1 MSEKLLVPDIG
12 DFENVEVIELL
23 VKEGQ
28 EIIKNDPVVT
38 IESDILINA
47 VSIILDYTD
56 DGQTSVAHDTTTLPV
71 NSYLVFLNDDHS
83 TDDRV
88 DKIGQIV
95 FEYEIYGIFT
105 QNSNTETKVNIH
117 KSGATYPTHGNSGY
131 NDRKFEDFQFYD
143 GDTTSST
150 TAGDWVS
157 IGSDK
162 KTLRLGAKNGDKG
175 DYIRVITAA
184 QGNVAP
190 VARNDSG
197 TVNENSTLTVDFTAI
212 PFNNQAH

>member
-1 MSEKLLVPDIG
+1 M
-12 DFENVEVIELL
+12 N
-23 VKEGQ
+23 
-28 EIIKNDPVVT
+28 
-38 IESDILINA
+38 NA
-47 VSIILDYTD
+47 GSLILDYTD

-71 NSYLVFLNDDHS
+71 NSYLVFLNDDH
-83 TDDRV
+83 TTADRV

-117 KSGATYPTHGNSGY
+117 KSGATYPTHGDSGY
-131 NDRKFEDFQFYD
+131 NDRKFESFQFYSS
-143 GDTTSST
+143 DTTSST

-197 TVNENSTLTVDFTAI
+197 TCLLYTSPSPRD
-212 PFNNQAH
+212 